1 MKHAMKEAPTA
12 MSNTSKTMSP
22 TNAPTIVVTGTAE
35 ALTGLDAVGDPPEE
49 IVPSMDVVTLVDIYV
64 VPSVDAGPYVEAV
77 EVVSLVDIVP
87 SISSVN
93 VVPSLEAVEVNSSDV
108 GTSPLSVEVWRPV
121 EAKEDVAD
129 SVVMSGVGSVDSGT

>member
-1 MKHAMKEAPTA
+1 M
-12 MSNTSKTMSP
+12 
-22 TNAPTIVVTGTAE
+22 
-35 ALTGLDAVGDPPEE
+35 GLSPPEE

-121 EAKEDVAD
+121 EKEDVAD
-129 SVVMSGVGSVDSGT
+129 SVVVSVVGSVDAGT